1 VDIDYNITVDLKT
14 DAVYNAVRDALDAKD
29 ARIAE
34 LQKELQK
41 EVQAVQGHQGMIQRY
56 EENIAY
62 LVDVKDD
69 YSESIER
76 LQQEVLRLNL
86 AFAPLQQELTASYNK
101 LVVAQLELAKVKEEL
116 QDQHDLLESFNQYS
130 IELENSLAFRCETYE
145 DQLGNLQRELDYRNK
160 VLAAYGIHI
169 GGDRY

>member
-34 LQKELQK
+34 LQKE
-41 EVQAVQGHQGMIQRY
+41 VQNAKLSATIYAGAAQGHQGMIQRY
-56 EENIAY
+56 EESNAY
-62 LVDVKDD
+62 LVTTNNQCNKT
-69 YSESIER
+69 IER
-76 LQQEVLRLNL
+76 LQQELKIAENGWFTGKV
-86 AFAPLQQELTASYNK
+86 
-101 LVVAQLELAKVKEEL
+101 ELAKVKEEL
-116 QDQHDLLESFNQYS
+116 QDQQDLLESFNQYS
-130 IELENSLAFRCETYE
+130 IELENTLAFRCETYE